1 MFLKFLPL
9 GNQHPRA
16 SAQVFLPTLSTQPF
30 PSWSRACQLQ
40 TLKIEGHCGRTIQ
53 TWHLSLHVR
62 DAVLEHWHLS
72 VKFRNH
78 CYIRQTSQLKQAKPE
93 PMPDFWLACTGGST
107 YQAAIFQ
114 AARASKQGQITDPRV
129 DWRSVSLAHLFHCG
143 HHPSHQH
150 YTCCLRRIVNTPGE
164 RESVA

>member
-1 MFLKFLPL
+1 MNLSPRSLWTISSSSLAVLLQNWEKSLTQWSLSLACRAKTHEGHVPLWNRGLMFLKFLPL

-30 PSWSRACQLQ
+30 PSWSGACQLQ

-78 CYIRQTSQLKQAKPE
+78 CYIRQTSHRKIK
-93 PMPDFWLACTGGST
+93 TGKT
-107 YQAAIFQ
+107 
-114 AARASKQGQITDPRV
+114 RAM
-129 DWRSVSLAHLFHCG
+129 AH
-143 HHPSHQH
+143 
-150 YTCCLRRIVNTPGE
+150 
-164 RESVA
+164 A